1 MQYDPPFFCTV
12 FSSFRVFKKIT
23 PPRISGILLPGG
35 RLAEGGGLKKTKC
48 FPASGDAF
56 WNRGSKLNMWPCF
69 VKKMEHH
76 KILLEIGPDWRG
88 GWVEKIMIT
97 TFCRGVLL
105 ARNRVTP
112 RNSTRHPHF
121 FYCKAQKSVA
131 ALPPSV
137 AGRCPLHDFFV
148 FFT

>member
-1 MQYDPPFFCTV
+1 MDVYINIVGGMC
-12 FSSFRVFKKIT
+12 SMT
-23 PPRISGILLPGG
+23 PPILLHRFFFIRVLKKTRISGILLPGG

-48 FPASGDAF
+48 FPASVDAF

-69 VKKMEHH
+69 VKKMKHH
-76 KILLEIGPDWRG
+76 KILPEIRPGWRG

-112 RNSTRHPHF
+112 RNST
-121 FYCKAQKSVA
+121 
-131 ALPPSV
+131 PPTSY
-137 AGRCPLHDFFV
+137 RYTYL
-148 FFT
+148 TIS